1 MEWEFTE
8 EQQMIRQM
16 IARLAAEKIAP
27 RAAEIDETNDFP
39 QDIKEIMA
47 QNGLL
52 KMGLPEKYGG
62 IGAGVTTLCIVME
75 EVAKVS
81 LSATIIFFSIH
92 LIIEMLL
99 AAGTEEQQ
107 ERFFPRIAEGDKIGC
122 MAVTEPN
129 AGSDL
134 SSMQTRAVLDGNTY
148 VVNGTKCF
156 LTAGGVADFY
166 GLFASTQPEKK
177 GHGISGFMVE
187 RDTPGLSIGKLEN
200 PMGMRGAANV
210 EVIFDGTRIPKDN
223 LLGKEG
229 EGLKILLETLETER
243 LWVSAQAVG
252 LAQGAMEY
260 AARYAQERVQFG
272 RAIAEFQAIQFML
285 AEMATQIEAARS
297 LLYRAASLKDQ
308 GRKDTRGLAA
318 MAKCFATDMAMR
330 ATTDA
335 VQILGGYGYMKDHP
349 VERMMR
355 DAKATQIFAGTNQ
368 IQKIVIAR
376 SLMGKHD

>member
-1 MEWEFTE
+1 MDWEFTD

-16 IARLAAEKIAP
+16 IAKLAGEKIAP
-27 RAAEIDETNDFP
+27 RAAEIDETNEFP
-39 QDIKEIMA
+39 IDIKEIMA
-47 QNGLL
+47 ENGLL

-62 IGAGVTTLCIVME
+62 IGAEVTTLCIAME
-75 EVAKVS
+75 EIAKVS
-81 LSATIIFFSIH
+81 LTATIIFFSIH

-99 AAGTEEQQ
+99 AAGTDKQK
-107 ERFFPRIAEGDKIGC
+107 ERFFPKIAEGNKVGC

-134 SSMQTRAVLDGNTY
+134 SGIKTRAVLDGDNY
-148 VVNGTKCF
+148 LVNGSKCF
-156 LTAGGVADFY
+156 LTAGGMADFY
-166 GLFASTQPEKK
+166 ALFASTQPEKK
-177 GHGISGFMVE
+177 GKGISGFIVE

-210 EVIFDGTRIPKDN
+210 ELIFEDARIPKDN
-223 LLGKEG
+223 LLGNEG

-252 LAQGAMEY
+252 LAQGAMDY
-260 AARYAQERVQFG
+260 AARYAKERAQFG
-272 RAIAEFQAIQFML
+272 RPIVEFQAIQFML
-285 AEMATQIEAARS
+285 ADMAMQIEAARS

-308 GRKDTRGLAA
+308 GKKDTRGLAA
-318 MAKCFATDMAMR
+318 MAKCFATDVAMKV
-330 ATTDA
+330 TTDA

-349 VERMMR
+349 LERMMR

-368 IQKIVIAR
+368 IQRIVIAR
-376 SLMGKHD
+376 SLTA